1 MLLASYNIQ
10 YSLGQDGRYDMARC
24 LSAVRGADVICLQEV
39 ERNWHR
45 SGMVDQPAL
54 IQELLP
60 DRYAAYG
67 SPFDVDASSHDEL
80 GRLINRRRQFGQ
92 MTLSRW
98 PILAARAH
106 ILPKLDTGR
115 RFNMVTGALETVIAT
130 PGGPLRLFNIHLSD
144 ASMDERLMQ
153 IEHLMG
159 LLRHSSREGGV
170 WNGVESDPSHWQ
182 TENPPPSPADAIL
195 LGDFNTEPDSAEYEA
210 ITRGTAA
217 SGGQADAAGN
227 PHAFVD
233 SWIAAGHQAKRGI
246 TYRRNPAQLA
256 EWDQRIDYC
265 FLPLA
270 WAPRLVSARIDAE
283 AIGSDHQPIWV
294 ELKG

>member
-1 MLLASYNIQ
+1 
-10 YSLGQDGRYDMARC
+10 
-24 LSAVRGADVICLQEV
+24 
-39 ERNWHR
+39 
-45 SGMVDQPAL
+45 MVDQPAL
-54 IQELLP
+54 IQELMP

-67 SPFDVDASSHDEL
+67 SPFDVDASRHDDL

-106 ILPKLDTGR
+106 ILPKLDTGW

-130 PGGPLRLFNIHLSD
+130 PGGPLRLFNIHLGD
-144 ASMDERLMQ
+144 ASVEERLLQ

-159 LLRHSSREGGV
+159 LLRHASREGGA
-170 WNGVESDPSHWQ
+170 WNGTEADPGHWQ
-182 TENPPPSPADAIL
+182 TENPPPLPAEAIL
-195 LGDFNTEPDSAEYEA
+195 LGDFNAEPGSAEYVA
-210 ITRGTAA
+210 VTRGTRPPGPL
-217 SGGQADAAGN
+217 SDKAAGSH
-227 PHAFVD
+227 HAFVD
-233 SWIAAGHQAKRGI
+233 SWIAAGHQARRGI

-270 WAPRLVSARIDAE
+270 LVPRLLDARIDAE
-283 AIGSDHQPIWV
+283 AIGSDHQPVWV
-294 ELKG
+294 ELRG

>member
-1 MLLASYNIQ
+1 MRLASYNIQ
-10 YSLGQDGRYDMARC
+10 YSLGQDGRYDMARV
-24 LSAVRGADVICLQEV
+24 LSAVRDADVICLQEV

-67 SPFDVDASSHDEL
+67 SPFDVDASAPDEL

-115 RFNMVTGALETVIAT
+115 RFNMVTGALETVIAA
-130 PGGPLRLFNIHLSD
+130 PGGPLRLFNIHLGD
-144 ASMDERLMQ
+144 ASVEERLLQ

-159 LLRHSSREGGV
+159 LLRHSSREGGA
-170 WNGVESDPSHWQ
+170 WNGTEADPDHWQ
-182 TENPPPSPADAIL
+182 TENPPPLPAQALL
-195 LGDFNTEPDSAEYEA
+195 LGDFNAEPGSAEYVA
-210 ITRGTAA
+210 VTRGTRTARA
-217 SGGQADAAGN
+217 LPDATSDH
-227 PHAFVD
+227 HAFVD
-233 SWIAAGHQAKRGI
+233 SWIAAGHQARRGI

-270 WAPRLVSARIDAE
+270 WVPRLMGAHIDAE
-283 AIGSDHQPIWV
+283 AVGSDHQPIWV